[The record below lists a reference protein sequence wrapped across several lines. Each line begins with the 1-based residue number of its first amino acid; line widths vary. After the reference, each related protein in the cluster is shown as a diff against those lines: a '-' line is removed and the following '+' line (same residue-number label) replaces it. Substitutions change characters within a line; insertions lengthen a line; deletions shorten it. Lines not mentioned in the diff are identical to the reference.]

1 MKKNIPDLLALFR
14 LLSSPVI
21 LFLLLSDGSKEGLML
36 VPSGIA
42 FVAAWTDYFDGM
54 LARKWDVST
63 KTGAFL
69 DTIAD
74 KIFVSTIFIGFTLIG
89 RVNIWITVLLISRE
103 FIVMAL
109 RGIAGNEGKM
119 IAPSITGKLKASFQF
134 WSIGFVMLD
143 FNINLL
149 SFDLAEIVVFLALIF
164 SYISGYQY
172 FREYYKNQ

>member
-1 MKKNIPDLLALFR
+1 MKKNIPDLLAWFR

-21 LFLLLSDGSKEGLML
+21 LFLLLDDGSSEGLML
-36 VPSGIA
+36 VPAVIA
-42 FVAAWTDYFDGM
+42 FIAAWTDYFDGM
-54 LARKWDVST
+54 LARKWNVSS

-74 KIFVSTIFIGFTLIG
+74 KIFVSTIFMGFTLIG
-89 RVNIWITVLLISRE
+89 RVNIWITVLLIARE

-119 IAPSITGKLKASFQF
+119 IPPSITGKLKASLQF

-143 FNINLL
+143 FDINLL
-149 SFDLAEIVVFLALIF
+149 SFDLDEIVVVLALIF

-172 FREYYKNQ
+172 FQEYYKNQ

>member
-1 MKKNIPDLLALFR
+1 MPA
-14 LLSSPVI
+14 V
-21 LFLLLSDGSKEGLML
+21 
-36 VPSGIA
+36 IA
-42 FVAAWTDYFDGM
+42 FIAAWTDYFDGM

-103 FIVMAL
+103 FIVIAL

-119 IAPSITGKLKASFQF
+119 IPPSITGKLKASFQF

-143 FNINLL
+143 FDVNLM
-149 SFDLAEIVVFLALIF
+149 S
-164 SYISGYQY
+164 
-172 FREYYKNQ
+172 KT